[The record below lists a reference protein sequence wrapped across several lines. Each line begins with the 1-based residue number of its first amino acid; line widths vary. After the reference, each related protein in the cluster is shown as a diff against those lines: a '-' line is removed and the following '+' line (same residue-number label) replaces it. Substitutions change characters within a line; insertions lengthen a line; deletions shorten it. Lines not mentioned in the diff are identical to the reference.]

1 MVAWT
6 RSASSLCCP
15 TAAQKSRPKL
25 RHGSN
30 RVPLRAAKLN
40 AFSRAD
46 FVNSGEKRPES
57 ERKSKETGGK
67 MTVLPEPDAGCE
79 EKVSHEL
86 SEDMKNA
93 ETIMP
98 KPLEMVEHFRFWAK
112 CIHGQGAVV
121 RVRNSHKSLGAS
133 T

>member
-6 RSASSLCCP
+6 RNTSSLCCP

-25 RHGSN
+25 RHGCN
-30 RVPLRAAKLN
+30 RVPLRTAKLN
-40 AFSRAD
+40 AFSRAE
-46 FVNSGEKRPES
+46 FVNSDEKKPES
-57 ERKSKETGGK
+57 ERKSKESGDR
-67 MTVLPEPDAGCE
+67 MSVLREPDTGCE
-79 EKVSHEL
+79 EKASHEV

-98 KPLEMVEHFRFWAK
+98 KPVEMVEHFRFWAK

-121 RVRNSHKSLGAS
+121 RLRNSHKSLGAS
-133 T
+133 